1 MSKIHD
7 FFKSVWSQKRTLKIY
22 LDGDLV
28 FYSIDFNELPTNFVF
43 DEEKLYD
50 EDVKGIPAFLIFQN
64 SSTGVYE
71 NYTYFE
77 SARMKD
83 NQSYA
88 LLYYG
93 CTGSFS
99 TRAVSTVSNLEL
111 RKIVMRK
118 HRIGKI
124 L

>member
-1 MSKIHD
+1 MSKLHS
-7 FFKSVWSQKRTLKIY
+7 FFRSVWSQKRTLKIY

-28 FYSIDFNELPTNFVF
+28 FYSIDFNELPTNYVF

-50 EDVKGIPAFLIFQN
+50 EDVKGIPTFLIFQN
-64 SSTGVYE
+64 PSTGVYE

-83 NQSYA
+83 KQPYA

-93 CTGSFS
+93 YRGSFS
-99 TRAVSTVSNLEL
+99 TRAVSTVNNLKL
-111 RKIVMRK
+111 GKIVMRT
-118 HRIGKI
+118 HRIDKT
-124 L
+124 